1 MNTWKEIEMSV
12 AQSSSV
18 ESDPLASEV
27 RECPPLRLP
36 VHSQS
41 RNGGPKILDLPE
53 AERPRER
60 LAEGGGGALSDAELL
75 AVLLRTGRPGQ
86 SAVEMAQELL
96 EEAGGLAG
104 MVQST
109 LASLD
114 RPGLRQAKAA
124 TLLAAL
130 ELGRRLARCQLP
142 KRDLLDRPPAVADY
156 LWLRYGRV
164 DQEVMGV
171 LFLDSKNRLRA
182 EREIYRGTQDRIK
195 VEPRAILREALI
207 QRAHST
213 LLFHTHPSGDP
224 TPSLE
229 DLAFTERMKEASSI
243 VGVRLADH
251 MIIGHGGSWVSLKRR
266 GPW

>member
-1 MNTWKEIEMSV
+1 MMGSIDSVIDPMIE
-12 AQSSSV
+12 
-18 ESDPLASEV
+18 SEV
-27 RECPPLRLP
+27 SECLELRLP
-36 VHSQS
+36 EHAKS
-41 RNGGPKILDLPE
+41 RNGGPKILDLPR

-60 LAEGGGGALSDAELL
+60 LACGGGAALSDAELL

-96 EEAGGLAG
+96 DEAGGLAG

-109 LASLD
+109 VASLD
-114 RPGLRQAKAA
+114 RPGLREAKAA
-124 TLLAAL
+124 TLLAAV

-156 LWLRYGRV
+156 LWLRYGHV

-171 LFLDSKNRLRA
+171 LFLDAQNRLRA
-182 EREIYRGTQDRIK
+182 EREIYRGTRDRIK

-207 QRAHST
+207 QRAHAT

-224 TPSLE
+224 TPSNE
-229 DLAFTERMKEASSI
+229 DMAFTERMKEAAAI

-251 MIIGHGGSWVSLKRR
+251 LIVGHGGSWVSMKRR